1 MIKNKG
7 DVNYSLS
14 DLKTIPGD
22 LHDQLEALVKNI
34 EKYEQALTILK
45 SGWRTSHGVKMCE
58 ELESFKDNELRTF
71 VKEVNIIIGKT
82 KVVYENSV
90 KAHEA

>member
-14 DLKTIPGD
+14 DLKKIPGD
-22 LHDQLEALVKNI
+22 LHDQFEALVKNI